1 MKQLAFLQN
10 SFAGGLNQQV
20 DGSRLAANEYT
31 LLTNGRVRFNVV
43 EAVKQPLD
51 ITPEGV
57 ALIQGVYAAGSYSI
71 VFADGK
77 AYFRNESV
85 SGSAFT
91 QIAGFQMSTDATAL
105 YAVAVPA
112 STINFVR
119 KTSVTATSVNAQ
131 VLFTTPVA
139 ASPQALLVQDGV
151 NQPWVIFPDGTAR
164 VTNNYNQWTTT
175 EREYVPIGR
184 QMLWHEGILYI
195 VSGDG
200 LSVFRSLSGRPLD
213 FMVVIDSAGNKLP
226 DETDG
231 GALAI
236 SHKVDYAPI
245 TCIASINSPD
255 GSFFVSTARTSYA
268 VRPNYDFLVYG
279 EPTFDNVFLFSTGAA
294 GQFAFVDILGDAA
307 LIDYSGIRSFNAV
320 QQFRIEGKNSPFSAK
335 IDKLLAATPQIA
347 PAAVTFDNYGLFA
360 VTTVFGRAIAVYD
373 TLSQQW
379 VSLDLLSNLADTAII
394 MFAEVKTNLTRKLLC
409 CTASSVFELYSESQT
424 LTEIPGFLT
433 QEFNSGDPA
442 MSQKA
447 THLQLTF
454 LDVLGPG
461 TVSVKCVEDGKLGT
475 TRTSRLIAPR
485 ETAATTG
492 IPPVLRGSVD
502 KVRTLTVP
510 VLDIAKTCWKFASY
524 IRWTFPGKLAAVK
537 LLSNA
542 DTAQVSIE
550 EQSAASARLHVLAI
564 AVGSLEAGAQVV
576 LFGGG
581 FESDDL
587 TLKLAGSELTLTV
600 LSDSIAT
607 FNLPDGWQ
615 HGLPPLYFQLDSVNE
630 SYVWSGFNG
639 VQPLVPDNDS
649 VAMIPAASVQWI
661 NPDGTAKSPADV
673 ASTVFASLNNVES
686 VLDEQSDF
694 GLCLITIQPTNSYSI
709 YLPDGELYP
718 YNITNITAQVNA
730 VLPAASQYV
739 YAAFSWSSLP
749 GGGIRVFNVVTLDTR
764 RRLGYNIAS
773 ANIDLSCGDTVKFK
787 FDGYT
792 ICFVLPCA

>member
-1 MKQLAFLQN
+1 
-10 SFAGGLNQQV
+10 
-20 DGSRLAANEYT
+20 
-31 LLTNGRVRFNVV
+31 
-43 EAVKQPLD
+43 
-51 ITPEGV
+51 
-57 ALIQGVYAAGSYSI
+57 
-71 VFADGK
+71 
-77 AYFRNESV
+77 
-85 SGSAFT
+85 
-91 QIAGFQMSTDATAL
+91 
-105 YAVAVPA
+105 
-112 STINFVR
+112 
-119 KTSVTATSVNAQ
+119 
-131 VLFTTPVA
+131 
-139 ASPQALLVQDGV
+139 
-151 NQPWVIFPDGTAR
+151 
-164 VTNNYNQWTTT
+164 
-175 EREYVPIGR
+175 
-184 QMLWHEGILYI
+184 
-195 VSGDG
+195 
-200 LSVFRSLSGRPLD
+200 
-213 FMVVIDSAGNKLP
+213 
-226 DETDG
+226 
-231 GALAI
+231 
-236 SHKVDYAPI
+236 
-245 TCIASINSPD
+245 
-255 GSFFVSTARTSYA
+255 
-268 VRPNYDFLVYG
+268 
-279 EPTFDNVFLFSTGAA
+279 
-294 GQFAFVDILGDAA
+294 
-307 LIDYSGIRSFNAV
+307 
-320 QQFRIEGKNSPFSAK
+320 
-335 IDKLLAATPQIA
+335 
-347 PAAVTFDNYGLFA
+347 
-360 VTTVFGRAIAVYD
+360 
-373 TLSQQW
+373 
-379 VSLDLLSNLADTAII
+379 
-394 MFAEVKTNLTRKLLC
+394 
-409 CTASSVFELYSESQT
+409 
-424 LTEIPGFLT
+424 
-433 QEFNSGDPA
+433 
-442 MSQKA
+442 
-447 THLQLTF
+447 
-454 LDVLGPG
+454 
-461 TVSVKCVEDGKLGT
+461 
-475 TRTSRLIAPR
+475 
-485 ETAATTG
+485 
-492 IPPVLRGSVD
+492 
-502 KVRTLTVP
+502 